1 VGGVDRLAA
10 PGRDVGYRLTASGR
24 ARLERLGVELPR
36 TDDRELALRYCVDW
50 SEQAHH
56 LSGGVGRALA
66 ARLFALGWLA
76 RLPYPRAVR
85 LTPAGERGLRDALG
99 LGEDALAA

>member
-1 VGGVDRLAA
+1 
-10 PGRDVGYRLTASGR
+10 
-24 ARLERLGVELPR
+24 
-36 TDDRELALRYCVDW
+36 
-50 SEQAHH
+50 
-56 LSGGVGRALA
+56 
-66 ARLFALGWLA
+66 LFALGWLA